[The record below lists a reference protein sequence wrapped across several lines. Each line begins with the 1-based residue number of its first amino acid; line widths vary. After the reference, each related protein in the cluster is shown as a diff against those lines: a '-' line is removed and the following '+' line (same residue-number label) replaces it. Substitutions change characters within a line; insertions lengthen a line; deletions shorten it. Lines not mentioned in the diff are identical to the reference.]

1 MSDDAARTRSNRRLT
16 SRTACRLTVRYRAR
30 GEWRPATALDLS
42 REGCRLRLG
51 EDLARGSG
59 LTMLFEAPLRDGAQA
74 LSVEVPGHVIW
85 CRLEGL
91 SHQAGVRFGNSP
103 DELNDILNSIA

>member
-1 MSDDAARTRSNRRLT
+1 MSDGVTSTRSNRRLT
-16 SRTACRLTVRYRAR
+16 ARTACRLTVRYRSR

-42 REGCRLRLG
+42 RSGCRLRLG

-59 LTMLFEAPLRDGAQA
+59 VKVVFEAPLRDGAQA
-74 LSVEVPGHVIW
+74 LAVEVPGTVIW

-91 SHQAGVRFGNSP
+91 SHQAGILFGDAP
-103 DELNDILNSIA
+103 DALNDILNSIA

>member
-1 MSDDAARTRSNRRLT
+1 MSDGATSTRSNRRLT
-16 SRTACRLTVRYRAR
+16 ARTACRLTVRYRSR

-42 REGCRLRLG
+42 RSGCRLRLG

-59 LTMLFEAPLRDGAQA
+59 VKVLFEAPLRDGAQA
-74 LSVEVPGHVIW
+74 LSVEVPGTVVW

-91 SHQAGVRFGNSP
+91 SHQTGILFGDAP
-103 DELNDILNSIA
+103 DALNDILNSIA